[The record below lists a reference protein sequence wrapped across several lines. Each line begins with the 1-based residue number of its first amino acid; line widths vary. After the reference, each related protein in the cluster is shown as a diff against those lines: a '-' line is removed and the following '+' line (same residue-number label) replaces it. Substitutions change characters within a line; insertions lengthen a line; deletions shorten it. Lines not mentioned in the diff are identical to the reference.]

1 MRVKRLTVFQSTL
14 LDIVRIVAAWMVL
27 LGHGFSLAGITPLKN
42 KEHFLY
48 IQQAGV
54 VIFLILSGFL
64 TTYSLNIK
72 NEDHKYTF
80 KEYVK
85 QRAIR
90 IYSAY
95 IPALLFILLLDGINI
110 AFFSDSYPYKEGF
123 NVFNFLGNM
132 LMLQS
137 TPFVSGHDIVF
148 GSGRPL
154 WTLSIEW
161 WNYMAFGFIFLIIVN
176 RLKITYKRLG
186 IAIILLVP
194 PLMGTAGIA
203 GKPDATLCFLLGSLA
218 YYIYDCI
225 EVKFENCLII
235 LNVLLMVRY
244 GLISKDAYDKLFY
257 VMFFCLLIFIL
268 AKGETNK
275 GRGRKNKVISFMAKY
290 TYMLYLTHY
299 SVWVFLGNF
308 QISSGEKFLL
318 GVTLS
323 NIVAIGMYLWLEKPV
338 FNLLKKITFTGSI
351 L

>member
-1 MRVKRLTVFQSTL
+1 MRVKRLTVLQSTL

-42 KEHFLY
+42 NEHFLY

-72 NEDHKYTF
+72 NADHKYTF
-80 KEYVK
+80 REYVK
-85 QRAIR
+85 QRAVR
-90 IYSAY
+90 VYSAY

-110 AFFSDSYPYKEGF
+110 VFFSDSYPYQEGF
-123 NVFNFLGNM
+123 NAFNFIGNI

-137 TPFVSGHDIVF
+137 TPFVLGHDIVF

-176 RLKITYKRLG
+176 RLRITYKRLG
-186 IAIILLVP
+186 VAMILLVP

-218 YYIYDCI
+218 YFIYDCI

-235 LNVLLMVRY
+235 LNVLLMVGY
-244 GLISKDAYDKLFY
+244 GLAFRDSYNKLFY
-257 VMFFCLLIFIL
+257 FMVFSLLTLIL

-275 GRGRKNKVISFMAKY
+275 GESRKSKVISFTAKY

-308 QISSGEKFLL
+308 QVSSIVKFFL

-323 NIVAIGMYLWLEKPV
+323 NIVAIGMYLWLEKPL
-338 FNLLKKITFTGSI
+338 FSLLKRITFTRSM